1 MMEITELILKEVAIS
16 RAAPDTGDIE
26 GIIDGLFPSL
36 YVIIA
41 TIGAF
46 LVTLIILS
54 RLLYRPVKKMMK
66 KRHDFIQGNI
76 DDSILAKEES
86 LKNKAKSN
94 NELVQS
100 KFLAQEIVSKSKKE
114 SEVLKLHYINEGKKE
129 AERLIEEA
137 NVEINFKLAKIEETR
152 VNDII
157 DAAMIIS
164 KQVISKNIDKNKM
177 EEYFDSYIKGE

>member
-1 MMEITELILKEVAIS
+1 MNDITELMLSVITKANKP
-16 RAAPDTGDIE
+16 APGDIE
-26 GIIDGLFPSL
+26 EMVGALFPSL
-36 YVIIA
+36 YVVLA

-54 RLLYRPVKKMMK
+54 KFFYKPVKKMMK
-66 KRHDFIQGNI
+66 KRHDFIQSNI
-76 DDSILAKEES
+76 DDSILAKDES
-86 LKNKAKSN
+86 LKNQSKSKE
-94 NELVQS
+94 ELTNS

-114 SEVLKLHYINEGKKE
+114 SEVLKLHYIDEGKKE
-129 AERLIEEA
+129 AERLINEA

-152 VNDII
+152 ANDII
-157 DAAMIIS
+157 DAAIIIS